1 MLHGNSKYLLL
12 CILFLISSLG
22 IAQQKEELI
31 YDAIDAYIE
40 NTNPQTKLNLSQ
52 HIAESSGIQD
62 KDIDLAV
69 VIAYCNLAYIEA
81 QNFQNVS
88 AIDYYEKARDLF
100 FEQNLSD
107 YDIVEYALKPLGNL
121 YVKTQSYAKA
131 EHTIKHYLLLAQES
145 SDAEQELSAVI
156 NLSALYNS
164 QSKFQASVLILEE
177 ALRKHPNHAILQTNL
192 ASSLMAL
199 GAWDKLE
206 EMASSLPKTIE
217 TYKVLARVQLEQKN
231 YEAAI
236 QNLNLAS
243 DLIQAKNVY
252 AKADLELA
260 IAEIYYIKSDKEKAY
275 KQLEKAYEILNPDFD
290 INQILDK
297 AEQFSVHPLEL
308 QILDTQ
314 ARWLYEDGDNEG
326 SLYLYEIAQD
336 LSEQL
341 LQKQT
346 HKEDKIP
353 ILSQAKDRIENLLA
367 ILYEIYQNT
376 QEETYLE
383 KALYYFQL
391 NYNRL
396 TYEELNRKE
405 ILMQNNPKLLQEL
418 SEKQLALDKLLG
430 EINLAFEQNEE
441 LNLIESLQRKYNQ
454 DFAALQSLY
463 TQIDVQESFESID
476 LGDLKELAALD
487 KATRLLYFYGKN
499 TAYQMRIESDKVDF
513 IKLTN
518 TADEFESLNNTLKAF
533 IHLFDL
539 PETINNDVE
548 KFKSLAFE
556 VYKILQIPK
565 AEELI
570 LIPDAILSY
579 VAFQALLTQ
588 ETQVN
593 TYENMP
599 FLIYET
605 SLTYH
610 TNLLQSFSTE
620 EFEVSK
626 VLGVFPVFR
635 NTTYEL
641 KASIEEAEVL
651 KKYLSTKNLMEN
663 EASKDNFLDL
673 LQDYKILHLSSHALG
688 GTFKEEATIQFADE
702 FMYLSELYP
711 LYINPDLVVLSACET
726 GVGRLIKGE
735 GAQSMAKA
743 FQAAGAKNVL
753 FSLWEVNDKS
763 TSLWMEKFYA
773 SLVKTK
779 SRNASVRDASLAYLQ
794 DKNIANAAKSPF
806 YWSAFVYYGQKD
818 SIISENHRSLVYIG
832 FTGVFILLIIG
843 LFINFF
849 KKRVTKK

>member
-1 MLHGNSKYLLL
+1 MLL
-12 CILFLISSLG
+12 CMLFLISSLG

-31 YDAIDAYIE
+31 YDAIDAYIK

-52 HIAESSGIQD
+52 LISENSGSQD
-62 KDIDLAV
+62 KDIDLAI
-69 VIAYCNLAYIEA
+69 VIAYCNLAYLEA
-81 QNFQNVS
+81 QDFQNIS
-88 AIDYYEKARDLF
+88 AIDYYEKASDLF
-100 FEQNLSD
+100 FKQNLSD
-107 YDIVEYALKPLGNL
+107 YDIVEYTLKPLGNL
-121 YVKTQSYAKA
+121 YIKTQSYTKA

-145 SDAEQELSAVI
+145 SDIEQELSAVI

-206 EMASSLPKTIE
+206 EMASSLPNTIE

-236 QNLNLAS
+236 RNLALALEVVNAR
-243 DLIQAKNVY
+243 DIY

-260 IAEIYYIKSDKEKAY
+260 IAELYYIKSDKEKAY
-275 KQLEKAYEILNPDFD
+275 KQLEKAHNILVPNFD
-290 INQILDK
+290 LNQIIDK
-297 AEQFSVHPLEL
+297 TEQFSAHPLEL

-314 ARWLYEDGDNEG
+314 ARWLYEDGNNET

-367 ILYEIYQNT
+367 ILYENYQNT

-405 ILMQNNPKLLQEL
+405 ILMQSNPKLLQEL
-418 SEKQLALDKLLG
+418 SEKQLALDKLLE

-441 LNLIESLQRKYNQ
+441 LNVIESLQRKYNQ
-454 DFAALQSLY
+454 DFAALQLLY
-463 TQIDVQESFESID
+463 TQIDVQDSFESID
-476 LGDLKELAALD
+476 LGVLKELAAQD

-499 TAYQMRIESDKVDF
+499 TAYQMRIESDKIAF
-513 IKLTN
+513 IKLIN
-518 TADEFESLNNTLKAF
+518 TAVEFESLNNTLKEF

-539 PETINNDVE
+539 AETINNDVG

-556 VYKILQIPK
+556 VYKKLQIPK
-565 AEELI
+565 TEELI
-570 LIPDAILSY
+570 LFPDAILSY

-588 ETQVN
+588 DTQVN

-605 SLTYH
+605 SLSYH
-610 TNLLQSFSTE
+610 TNLMQSFSVE
-620 EFEVSK
+620 DFEVSK
-626 VLGVFPVFR
+626 ALGVFPVFR
-635 NTTYEL
+635 NTAYEL

-663 EASKDNFLDL
+663 EASKDNFLHL

-688 GTFKEEATIQFADE
+688 GTFNEEATIQFADE

-743 FQAAGAKNVL
+743 FQAAGAKNLV

-763 TSLWMEKFYA
+763 TSLWMENFYA

-779 SRNASVRDASLAYLQ
+779 SRNASVRDASIAYLQ
-794 DKNIANAAKSPF
+794 DKNIANTAKSPF

-818 SIISENHRSLVYIG
+818 STNSQNHRSLVNIG
-832 FTGVFILLIIG
+832 LILLSSLLILGVFVS
-843 LFINFF
+843 FF